1 MDPLIEKLSEEQREI
16 LKMLMEG
23 RTAEQIGERLQMSA
37 HMVRIHATSAG
48 SELAV
53 ESPLA

>member
-16 LKMLMEG
+16 LKMLLAG
-23 RTAEQIGERLQMSA
+23 LTAEQIGERLQMSA